1 MKKYEKI
8 RYPGDEETVG
18 VFREGDVY
26 VQEKLDG
33 GNGRFMHQRHL
44 DEEYQQED
52 RGLVFG
58 SRNVVYKNEK
68 DVADMFSEP
77 IEYVR
82 EVVSPDQIAIEEEEY
97 DAEFVFF
104 GEYMVPHTI
113 QGYDWDNI
121 PRFIGFDVWNERTER
136 FMHPETARDIFHKL
150 GLEYA
155 PIIEV
160 CDASDWEEG
169 DTRFHKEDGHLQVP
183 ESEYGDVRA
192 EGFMFKNPTTDV
204 YAKYV
209 REDFKETNNKTFN
222 STSNEP
228 SGAEKLSHNYVTNA
242 RIEKQIH
249 KLVNEEGWD
258 YEMDMM
264 EELPEAVIRDMAEEE
279 AGNIFMEE
287 NYEVDLH
294 EFRSTIS
301 SRCANVL
308 RKTINERKVL
318 A

>member
-1 MKKYEKI
+1 MKRYPKC
-8 RYPGDEETVG
+8 RYPGEEETKG

-33 GNGRFMHQRHL
+33 GNGRFMHERHL
-44 DEEYQQED
+44 DEQFQTED

-58 SRNVVYKNEK
+58 SRNVVYKNDK
-68 DVADMFSEP
+68 DVANNFEQCV
-77 IEYVR
+77 EYVR
-82 EVVSPDQIAIEEEEY
+82 EQVDPDQVAIEEQER
-97 DAEFVFF
+97 DGEFVFF

-113 QGYDWDNI
+113 QDYDWENI

-136 FMHPETARDIFHKL
+136 FMHPETARDIFHNL

-160 CDASDWEEG
+160 CDASDWGEG
-169 DTRFHKEDGHLQVP
+169 NTRFHNNDGSLTVP

-192 EGFMFKNPTTDV
+192 EGFMFKNPTTEV

-209 REDFKETNNKTFN
+209 REDFKEKNNKTFN
-222 STSNEP
+222 STGYDP
-228 SGAEKLSHNYVTNA
+228 SGAEKLSHEYVTNA

-258 YEMDMM
+258 YCMEMM

-279 AGNIFMEE
+279 AGDIFME
-287 NYEVDLH
+287 NSYEVDLH
-294 EFRSTIS
+294 EFRSTVS
-301 SRCANVL
+301 GRCANVL
-308 RKTINERKVL
+308 RKVINQR
-318 A
+318 AIQA